1 METIEEAT
9 EIIKATREGDS
20 GINSSCKDGAEAGFW
35 IYSENRADKIAD
47 GLDGYERKRGVKND
61 SMDFYPSNRTE
72 LSLIEMAKSIG
83 LWGKNWS

>member
-9 EIIKATREGDS
+9 EIIKASREGDS

-35 IYSENRADKIAD
+35 IYSENGADKIAD
-47 GLDGYERKRGVKND
+47 GLDVGYERKRGVKND

-72 LSLIEMAKSIG
+72 LPLIEMA
-83 LWGKNWS
+83 